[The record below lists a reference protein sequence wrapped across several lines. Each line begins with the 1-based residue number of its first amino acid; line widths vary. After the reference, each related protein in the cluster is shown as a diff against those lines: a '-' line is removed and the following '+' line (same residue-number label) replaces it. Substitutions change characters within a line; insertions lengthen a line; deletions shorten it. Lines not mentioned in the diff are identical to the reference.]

1 MNNLYNTFQLNDK
14 IVLFPHQLKNNLDM
28 LLEDI
33 LKKQLGNKCTKEGY
47 IKKNSVE
54 IIRRSIGK
62 MNSSFLDGSITYYIT
77 YKADICNPKRG
88 EIINVEIVDINKM
101 GVLAKLSGTPL
112 NIVIPKQLHKNRE
125 EFKKIIDVEN
135 KNYKAD
141 IEIVGTRY
149 DLNDSTIFVIA
160 RLLEVFD

>member
-33 LKKQLGNKCTKEGY
+33 LKKQVGNKCTKEGY

-77 YKADICNPKRG
+77 YKADVCNPKRG

-112 NIVIPKQLHKNRE
+112 ILLYLNNFIKTEKNL
-125 EFKKIIDVEN
+125 KK
-135 KNYKAD
+135 
-141 IEIVGTRY
+141 
-149 DLNDSTIFVIA
+149 
-160 RLLEVFD
+160 LLM